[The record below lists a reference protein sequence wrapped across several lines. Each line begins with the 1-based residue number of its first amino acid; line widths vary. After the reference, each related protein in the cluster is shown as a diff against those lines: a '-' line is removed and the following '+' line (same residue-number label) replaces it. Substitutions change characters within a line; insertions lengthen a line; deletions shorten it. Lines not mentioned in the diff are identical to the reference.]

1 MILTKCHKKLENFLL
16 VKINVNNLKK
26 KNAIKHDIN
35 LLWLELICGQWQH
48 YLEKIYI
55 FKTVK
60 KITHSFI
67 QSVSHSFHGSLTL
80 LFATLWLDEEK
91 KQHIALETTDHQHDY
106 IASICYYKKRDIK
119 SNYLGYICHFMDL
132 FSTFSSIEYTY
143 IYSSYLYAP
152 F

>member
-1 MILTKCHKKLENFLL
+1 M
-16 VKINVNNLKK
+16 VRVN
-26 KNAIKHDIN
+26 
-35 LLWLELICGQWQH
+35 LWLVATLFG
-48 YLEKIYI
+48 KKYI

-91 KQHIALETTDHQHDY
+91 KRHIALETTDHQHDY
-106 IASICYYKKRDIK
+106 IVSICYYKKRDIK
-119 SNYLGYICHFMDL
+119 TNYLGYICHFMDL

-143 IYSSYLYAP
+143 IHIFLIFIRSILTIHPSNQWTNQSFVNWKIL
-152 F
+152 

>member
-16 VKINVNNLKK
+16 VKINVNKFKK

-35 LLWLELICGQWQH
+35 LLWLELICG
-48 YLEKIYI
+48 LVATLFEKKYI

-91 KQHIALETTDHQHDY
+91 KTHCIGNNRPPA
-106 IASICYYKKRDIK
+106 
-119 SNYLGYICHFMDL
+119 
-132 FSTFSSIEYTY
+132 
-143 IYSSYLYAP
+143 
-152 F
+152 